1 MGRKD
6 DIRRMGESL
15 DMLGLNRLDDL
26 LKENLARMKPG
37 EETTAAMADAL
48 AAYAV
53 EERERRAEALI
64 QRARLP
70 GLAYLDDFW
79 DYSAHS
85 GSRAPQ

>member
-15 DMLGLNRLDDL
+15 DMLGLSRLDEL
-26 LKENLARMKPG
+26 LKENLVRMRPG

-48 AAYAV
+48 AAYAA

-64 QRARLP
+64 QRAKLP
-70 GLAYLDDFW
+70 ALA
-79 DYSAHS
+79 
-85 GSRAPQ
+85 